1 MFAKFMG
8 NVLAQAA
15 AAEVVAV
22 IYLPFKN
29 LSLRL
34 IQDKIPKNN
43 QIVTKKLYKTFY
55 WNKKEQ
61 INILMKTKFRW
72 IIQQNFT

>member
-29 LSLRL
+29 LSLRF

-43 QIVTKKLYKTFY
+43 
-55 WNKKEQ
+55 
-61 INILMKTKFRW
+61 
-72 IIQQNFT
+72 

>member
-1 MFAKFMG
+1 MFAKFMD
-8 NVLAQAA
+8 NVLAQA

-43 QIVTKKLYKTFY
+43 QIVTNKLYKTFY

>member
-1 MFAKFMG
+1 MG

-29 LSLRL
+29 LF
-34 IQDKIPKNN
+34 
-43 QIVTKKLYKTFY
+43 TF
-55 WNKKEQ
+55 KAH
-61 INILMKTKFRW
+61 TR
-72 IIQQNFT
+72 